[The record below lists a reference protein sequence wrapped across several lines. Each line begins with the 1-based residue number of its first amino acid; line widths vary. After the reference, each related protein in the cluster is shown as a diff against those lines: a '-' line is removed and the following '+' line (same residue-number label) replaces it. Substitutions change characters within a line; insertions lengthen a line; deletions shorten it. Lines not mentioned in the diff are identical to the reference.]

1 MKLVKDLNN
10 VLMVVDE
17 EAVNFFN
24 QNDTIKKERIAIGII
39 LIIVAVLNLTLSA
52 SSENLFLLAI
62 WILFLITWTIYLAI
76 NIMKPSYPNKIPLSE
91 IIAFNLDRVN
101 HFCKIKIH
109 TSRRSFVFKTKNDS
123 AIDELITYLHFM
135 GLTVNK

>member
-101 HFCKIKIH
+101 HFCKIQ
-109 TSRRSFVFKTKNDS
+109 DS
-123 AIDELITYLHFM
+123 YKQKKFCIQ
-135 GLTVNK
+135 NKK